1 VTIDAHFQLARE
13 HFTLDATFSVPARGI
28 TALFGPSG
36 CGKTTLLRAIAG
48 LEKDARGHFRIG
60 DTVWQDAT
68 QRLPTH
74 QRAVGYVFQEASL
87 FAHLSVQQNL
97 EYGFKRIAAE
107 QRQIPFEQAVDLLGL
122 APLLQRHSSQLSG
135 GERQRVAI
143 ARALLTSPQL
153 LLMDEPLAALDHQ
166 RKQEIL
172 PFFERLHA
180 ELKIPMIYV
189 SHAPDE
195 VARLADYLVLL
206 ENGRVQA
213 SGPIAEMLTRAD
225 LPLAHDHDAGAII
238 DATVTAL
245 DTDYHLATV
254 SFPGGDISIAEQ
266 NLAVGEKVRLRILAR
281 DVSLTLKHQTD
292 TSILNI
298 IPVTVTAL
306 SEENSLQN
314 TSQHTSQN
322 TLHNKTQLLVQL
334 DAAGTTLLAR
344 VTRKSADALKLAPG
358 KLVFAQVKS
367 VALLG

>member
-1 VTIDAHFQLARE
+1 MTIDAHFQLERE
-13 HFTLDATFSVPARGI
+13 HFRLDAAFSVPARGI

-48 LEKDARGHFRIG
+48 LEKNARGHFRIG
-60 DTVWQDAT
+60 DTVWQDAS
-68 QRLPTH
+68 RCLPTY
-74 QRAVGYVFQEASL
+74 QRALGYVFQEASL
-87 FAHLSVQQNL
+87 FDHLSVRGNL
-97 EYGFKRIAAE
+97 EYGFTRIAAD
-107 QRQIPFEQAVDLLGL
+107 QRHIPFEQAVELLGL
-122 APLLQRHSSQLSG
+122 ESLLQRHSNQLSG

-143 ARALLTSPQL
+143 ARALLTSPRL
-153 LLMDEPLAALDHQ
+153 LLMDEPLSALDHQ

-180 ELKIPMIYV
+180 ELEIPIIYV

-206 ENGRVQA
+206 DNGRVQA

-245 DTDYHLATV
+245 DADYRLASV
-254 SFPGGDISIAEQ
+254 SFPGGDFSIAEQ
-266 NLAVGEKVRLRILAR
+266 RLSVGQKVRLRILAR
-281 DVSLTLKHQTD
+281 DVSLTLEHQIG

-306 SEENSLQN
+306 SEESTAQF
-314 TSQHTSQN
+314 
-322 TLHNKTQLLVQL
+322 LVQL
-334 DAAGTTLLAR
+334 DAAGTPLLAR
-344 VTRKSADALKLAPG
+344 VTRKSADVLQLAPG
-358 KLVFAQVKS
+358 KPVFAQVKS
-367 VALLG
+367 MALLG

>member
-1 VTIDAHFQLARE
+1 MTIDAHFQLERE

-36 CGKTTLLRAIAG
+36 CGKTSLLRAIAG
-48 LEKDARGHFRIG
+48 LEKNARGHFRIG
-60 DTVWQDAT
+60 ETVWQDEL
-68 QRLPTH
+68 RCLPTH
-74 QRAVGYVFQEASL
+74 QRALGYVFQEASL
-87 FAHLSVQQNL
+87 FEHLSVQQNL
-97 EYGFKRIAAE
+97 KYGFKRTPIG
-107 QRQIPFEQAVDLLGL
+107 QRQIPFGQAVELLGL
-122 APLLQRHSSQLSG
+122 ESLLKRQSNQLSG

-180 ELKIPMIYV
+180 ELDIPMIYV

-206 ENGRVQA
+206 DNGRVQA
-213 SGPIAEMLTRAD
+213 SGPIAEMLVRAD
-225 LPLAHDHDAGAII
+225 LPLAHDHDAGAIV

-245 DTDYHLATV
+245 DADYHLATV
-254 SFPGGDISIAEQ
+254 TFPGGRFSIAEQ
-266 NLAVGEKVRLRILAR
+266 NLRAGEKVRLRILAR
-281 DVSLTLKHQTD
+281 DVSLTLEHQTD

-306 SEENSLQN
+306 NEENA
-314 TSQHTSQN
+314 
-322 TLHNKTQLLVQL
+322 TQLLVQL
-334 DAAGTTLLAR
+334 DAAGTPLLAR
-344 VTRKSADALKLAPG
+344 VTHKSADALKLAPG
-358 KLVFAQVKS
+358 KSVFAQVKT

>member
-1 VTIDAHFQLARE
+1 MTIDAHFQLERE
-13 HFTLDATFSVPARGI
+13 HFRLDATFSVPARGI

-48 LEKDARGHFRIG
+48 LENDADGRFRIG
-60 DTVWQDAT
+60 DTVWQDGT
-68 QRLPTH
+68 RCLPTH
-74 QRAVGYVFQEASL
+74 QRALGYVFQEASL
-87 FAHLSVQQNL
+87 FDHLPVRGNL
-97 EYGFKRIAAE
+97 EYGFKRIAAD
-107 QRQIPFEQAVDLLGL
+107 QRHIPFEQAVELLGL
-122 APLLQRHSSQLSG
+122 ESLLQRHSSQLSG

-153 LLMDEPLAALDHQ
+153 LLMDEPLAALDHS

-180 ELKIPMIYV
+180 ELDIPMIYV

-213 SGPIAEMLTRAD
+213 CGPIAEMLTRTD
-225 LPLAHDHDAGAII
+225 LPLAHNHDAEAII

-245 DTDYHLATV
+245 DADYHLATV
-254 SFPGGDISIAEQ
+254 SFPGGNISIAEQ
-266 NLAVGEKVRLRILAR
+266 NLTVGEKVRLRILAR

-298 IPVTVTAL
+298 IPVTITAL
-306 SEENSLQN
+306 SEES
-314 TSQHTSQN
+314 TSQF
-322 TLHNKTQLLVQL
+322 LVKL
-334 DAAGTTLLAR
+334 DAAGIPLLAR

-358 KLVFAQVKS
+358 KPVFAQVKS

>member
-1 VTIDAHFQLARE
+1 MTIDTHLQLDRK
-13 HFTLDATFSVPARGI
+13 HFTLDAKFSVPARGI

-48 LEKDARGHFRIG
+48 LEKRAHGHFHIG
-60 DTVWQDAT
+60 DKVWQDT
-68 QRLPTH
+68 VQRLPAH

-87 FAHLSVQQNL
+87 FVHLSVRKNL
-97 EYGFKRIAAE
+97 EYGFKRTPAE

-122 APLLQRHSSQLSG
+122 EPLLHRYSSQLSG

-143 ARALLTSPQL
+143 GRALLTSPQL
-153 LLMDEPLAALDHQ
+153 LLMDEPLSALDHQ
-166 RKQEIL
+166 RKQDIL
-172 PFFERLHA
+172 PLFERLHS
-180 ELKIPMIYV
+180 ELDIPMIYV
-189 SHAPDE
+189 SHAADE

-206 ENGRVQA
+206 DNGRVQA
-213 SGPIAEMLTRAD
+213 SGLIAEMLTRTD
-225 LPLAHDHDAGAII
+225 LPLAHNYDAGAII

-245 DTDYHLATV
+245 DTDFHLATA

-266 NLAVGEKVRLRILAR
+266 NLAPGEHVRLRILAR
-281 DVSLTLKHQTD
+281 DVSLTLQHQTD

-306 SEENSLQN
+306 SEEN
-314 TSQHTSQN
+314 TSQN
-322 TLHNKTQLLVQL
+322 RAQLLVQL

-344 VTRKSADALKLAPG
+344 VTCKSAAALKLAPG
-358 KLVFAQVKS
+358 QPLFAQVKS

>member
-1 VTIDAHFQLARE
+1 MTVTAMTIDAHYQLERK

-48 LEKDARGHFRIG
+48 LEKNARGHFRIG

-68 QRLPTH
+68 QCLPTH

-87 FAHLSVQQNL
+87 FNHLSVRGNL
-97 EYGFKRIAAE
+97 EYGFKRIVAE
-107 QRQIPFEQAVDLLGL
+107 QRHIPFEQAVELLGL
-122 APLLQRHSSQLSG
+122 ESLLQRHSSQLSG

-153 LLMDEPLAALDHQ
+153 LLMDEPLAALDHR

-172 PFFERLHA
+172 PFFERLHS
-180 ELKIPMIYV
+180 ELEIPIIYV

-206 ENGRVQA
+206 DNGRVQA
-213 SGPIAEMLTRAD
+213 SGPIAEMLTRID

-238 DATVTAL
+238 DGAVTAL

-254 SFPGGDISIAEQ
+254 TFPGGQLSIAEQ
-266 NLAVGEKVRLRILAR
+266 NLRMGEKVRLRILAR
-281 DVSLTLKHQTD
+281 DVSLTLEHQTG

-298 IPVTVTAL
+298 IPVTVT
-306 SEENSLQN
+306 SLN
-314 TSQHTSQN
+314 EDSASQN
-322 TLHNKTQLLVQL
+322 KAQLLVQL
-334 DAAGTTLLAR
+334 DAAGTTLLTR
-344 VTRKSADALKLAPG
+344 VTRKSADALKLTPG
-358 KLVFAQVKS
+358 KAMFAQVKS
-367 VALLG
+367 VALLS